1 VERAFKAT
9 ADDGTIVVNYIEA
22 HPVLVKSKFANASGD
37 NSDVK
42 RLWQSLTN
50 QLNSLGYGTK
60 TVQQWQQVNIGLV
73 EPYIYRDIF
82 LTLNIAHT
90 YSLCSVLKNTG
101 QCMYVIT

>member
-22 HPVLVKSKFANASGD
+22 HPVLVKSKFANARGD

-60 TVQQWQQVNIGLV
+60 TVQQWQQVNIGLL
-73 EPYIYRDIF
+73 EPYIYIERW
-82 LTLNIAHT
+82 L
-90 YSLCSVLKNTG
+90 
-101 QCMYVIT
+101 